1 MRSMYKMNKNN
12 DMAACGPE
20 REGRE
25 GRELRVVV
33 VGWVVPPSRPP
44 LTRAVAAVP
53 RPRAGPGQP
62 YL

>member
-1 MRSMYKMNKNN
+1 MNKNN

-53 RPRAGPGQP
+53 CPRAGPGQP